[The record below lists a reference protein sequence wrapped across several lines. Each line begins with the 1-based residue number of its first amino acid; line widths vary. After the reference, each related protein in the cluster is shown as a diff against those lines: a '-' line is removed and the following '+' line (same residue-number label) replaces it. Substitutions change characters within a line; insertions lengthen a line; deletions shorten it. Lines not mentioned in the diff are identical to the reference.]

1 MMSMSHSI
9 QQFDLVSVSSWN
21 LSTIT
26 EESFERVDVSSAEVS
41 VSWLTHQYDVLFVHE
56 DIQSGYN
63 LDSDNSSADYEASD
77 SLGATAMVSG
87 GSSPLIL
94 KCIAVLSLL

>member
-1 MMSMSHSI
+1 MMMSMSHSI

-26 EESFERVDVSSAEVS
+26 EESFERVDVSS
-41 VSWLTHQYDVLFVHE
+41 